1 MCPFLRKEEVDALFS
16 VFALKRL
23 FYLTNRLH
31 FSAPG
36 LHHTGNH
43 TYLSLMVRVDF
54 YRHSGLEQLEGFS
67 SLPRA
72 KADVGLPELTGCTA
86 PEWNP
91 PPGLS

>member
-1 MCPFLRKEEVDALFS
+1 MCPFLRKEEEDALFS

-86 PEWNP
+86 LEGNP